1 VSSSISSVGLD
12 LLSSALTPSRLFLG
26 IVSDFTALVEGLP
39 LFLALSSTFL
49 GVGVKNPFATIDPCF
64 FTCVLAEDGGRLM
77 VVGGV
82 ANPFR
87 RDVSGRCA
95 FLVEEVGAV
104 WIHLVGSGRN
114 RGF

>member
-1 VSSSISSVGLD
+1 VD
-12 LLSSALTPSRLFLG
+12 
-26 IVSDFTALVEGLP
+26 
-39 LFLALSSTFL
+39 
-49 GVGVKNPFATIDPCF
+49 VGVKNPFPLVDTCF
-64 FTCVLAEDGGRLM
+64 FTCVLVEVGGRLT

-114 RGF
+114 RGFWLVSSEFPLGPGTLAFDERTYLA